1 MYKFDMN
8 ALLDAFDNSPEKLA
22 DAFTSQLNET
32 LNYRRQEEDL
42 KNKADGLAKYWNNFI
57 TEYTKFYGLEPHEE
71 FKLRDGN
78 DIIALYQTAI
88 ALYPE
93 VEKYATMAEN
103 FMNKEQ
109 KIKQSLAP
117 TVDTLKTIA
126 QESARIGYN
135 TYEDIMQQLRR
146 HLKKTNIIDNL

>member
-78 DIIALYQTAI
+78 DIITLYQTAI

-93 VEKYATMAEN
+93 IEKYATMAQN
-103 FMNKEQ
+103 FMNQEQ
-109 KIKQSLAP
+109 KFKQSLAP
-117 TVDTLKTIA
+117 TINTLKTIA

-135 TYEDIMQQLRR
+135 TYEDIMQQVRKYF
-146 HLKKTNIIDNL
+146 KKSN

>member
-78 DIIALYQTAI
+78 DIITLYQTAI

-93 VEKYATMAEN
+93 VEKYATMAQN
-103 FMNKEQ
+103 FIDQEQ

-117 TVDTLKTIA
+117 TVGSLKTIA
-126 QESARIGYN
+126 QESARIGYSA
-135 TYEDIMQQLRR
+135 YDDIVYKVRKYF
-146 HLKKTNIIDNL
+146 KKSN

>member
-32 LNYRRQEEDL
+32 LNYRRQKEDL

-78 DIIALYQTAI
+78 DIITLYQTAI

-93 VEKYATMAEN
+93 VEKYATLAEN
-103 FMNKEQ
+103 FMNQEQ
-109 KIKQSLAP
+109 KFKQSLAP
-117 TVDTLKTIA
+117 TVDTLKSIA
-126 QESARIGYN
+126 QESARIGYS
-135 TYEDIMQQLRR
+135 TYGDIVHKVRKYF
-146 HLKKTNIIDNL
+146 KKSN